1 MTTPFFPAIAGAR
14 GCGTRVAGGIY
25 IEVGLVPPGAALRGM
40 GRPVEDFLLD
50 PPVKLHPAMDFSD
63 RGVNIIEQP
72 ATDGRVIHHV
82 VDVVGE
88 KYYPNV
94 ADFVEEVR
102 HMGLSRRIQS
112 TVPFGLLTEHS
123 RIILVHRKA
132 WVNHW
137 NELRAHVEGLED
149 GETGHRCPT
158 TTLGRK
164 IEHERGTTMCAGV
177 WWEDLD
183 PDTVR
188 PGTRP
193 GYVERDMPS
202 FTYSGKPRPD
212 SIDTDYESAFFASFP
227 ISRLVVVKGEQ
238 SDLKLERARAAR
250 LRVDEVDE

>member
-1 MTTPFFPAIAGAR
+1 MTIPFFPAIAGER
-14 GCGTRVAGGIY
+14 GCGTRVAGGTY

-88 KYYPNV
+88 RYYPNV

-112 TVPFGLLTEHS
+112 TVPFGLLTQHS

-137 NELRAHVEGLED
+137 PELRNP
-149 GETGHRCPT
+149 TGNNQDIGYRCPRELT
-158 TTLGRK
+158 TPDALHR
-164 IEHERGTTMCAGV
+164 RGEAMCAGV

-188 PGTRP
+188 PSPTLGL
-193 GYVERDMPS
+193 VERDMPS
-202 FTYSGKPRPD
+202 FSYTGKPRPD
-212 SIDTDYESAFFASFP
+212 SVDTDYESAFFASFP
-227 ISRLVVVKGEQ
+227 ISRLVVVKGEK